1 MIRGP
6 EMTRSLIFDTYR
18 DQWAWKK
25 IELEKAW
32 ARIAAAMQQQPAH
45 DEQITV
51 AIVDCGIKT
60 DHEAFVENRQ
70 TVSCDRVI
78 TPREGNCGDD
88 DGHGTMLAGT
98 IAGVINPPCGD
109 RVPLPPVR
117 LLGVKF
123 IDWYTPPMSRNA
135 GEAIRHAVDQGARII
150 NASWEVGLNSREL
163 EKAIRH
169 ASDKRVL
176 VIVAAGNN
184 GGNNDDYRTYP
195 ASMDLPNLISVMA
208 SDREDE
214 KPYFSNY
221 GRDTVDIAAPGVDI
235 ISTYPYL
242 YRPAEPPRSY
252 NPAYRS
258 YSGTSPAAAHASGA
272 AALLLALNPDW
283 TPQKLRTCL
292 LESANRVT
300 GLRPFCP
307 EGRRLNLDRA
317 VKLAL
322 QS

>member
-1 MIRGP
+1 
-6 EMTRSLIFDTYR
+6 MTRSLIFDTYR

-25 IELEKAW
+25 IGLEKAW
-32 ARIAAAMQQQPAH
+32 ARMQEQPVH
-45 DEQITV
+45 DQQITV
-51 AIVDCGIKT
+51 AIVDCGIKA

-70 TVSCDRVI
+70 LVSCDRVI

-98 IAGVINPPCGD
+98 IAGVINPRCGD
-109 RVPLPPVR
+109 RVAVPPVR
-117 LLGVKF
+117 RRSSLRPSRRPCRPRHGV
-123 IDWYTPPMSRNA
+123 ITISGISDHLRPEWPITIT
-135 GEAIRHAVDQGARII
+135 GIRK
-150 NASWEVGLNSREL
+150 VGLKSREL
-163 EKAIRH
+163 DEAIRH
-169 ASDKRVL
+169 ASDKGAL

-195 ASMDLPNLISVMA
+195 ACLDLPNLISVMA

-235 ISTYPYL
+235 VSTYPYL
-242 YRPAEPPRSY
+242 YRPPESPRSY
-252 NPAYRS
+252 EPAYRS

-283 TPQKLRTCL
+283 TPQKVRKCL
-292 LESANRVT
+292 LESAKRVT

-322 QS
+322 HS

>member
-1 MIRGP
+1 
-6 EMTRSLIFDTYR
+6 MTRSLIFETYR

-45 DEQITV
+45 NEQITV

-98 IAGVINPPCGD
+98 VAGVINPRCGD
-109 RVPLPPVR
+109 RVPPPVR

-135 GEAIRHAVDQGARII
+135 AEAIGHAVDQ
-150 NASWEVGLNSREL
+150 
-163 EKAIRH
+163 
-169 ASDKRVL
+169 
-176 VIVAAGNN
+176 
-184 GGNNDDYRTYP
+184 
-195 ASMDLPNLISVMA
+195 DLPNLISVMA
-208 SDREDE
+208 SDRQDE

-221 GRDTVDIAAPGVDI
+221 GCDTVDIAAPGVDI

-258 YSGTSPAAAHASGA
+258 YSGTSPAAAHIAGA
-272 AALLLALNPDW
+272 AALLLGLNSDW
-283 TPQKLRTCL
+283 TPQKVRRCL
-292 LESANRVT
+292 LESAKRVT